1 LCFLGESGEPLL
13 VLDELDDLDVTV
25 ARVTDEEV
33 AAAKHLEDITW
44 RDDCYLWL
52 DARHRGVGSG
62 ACGPDVAPEH
72 RVAPGTYTVRYR
84 LR

>member
-1 LCFLGESGEPLL
+1 
-13 VLDELDDLDVTV
+13 
-25 ARVTDEEV
+25 VTDEEV
-33 AAAKHLEDITW
+33 ATAGHLEDLVW

-62 ACGPDVAPEH
+62 ACGPDVSPEH
-72 RVAPGTYTVRYR
+72 RVAPGTYCVRYR